1 VVRGHPVAAQPSL
14 MREDQPLARC
24 ELVVSGPVARSVIE
38 TITARFGP
46 PSVDRGVLTV
56 EGVDHAAI
64 RALMVLLWDTGHEVL
79 AMSVRERRSNSST
92 TTRLGTQDRNGTS
105 A

>member
-1 VVRGHPVAAQPSL
+1 MHRCLTTQ
-14 MREDQPLARC
+14 RC
-24 ELVVSGPVARSVIE
+24 ELVIDGPIARSVVE
-38 TITARFGP
+38 TIAARFGP
-46 PSVDRGVLTV
+46 STVDRGVLTV
-56 EGVDHAAI
+56 DGVDHAAI

-92 TTRLGTQDRNGTS
+92 TTRLGTQHRNGTT

>member
-1 VVRGHPVAAQPSL
+1 MP
-14 MREDQPLARC
+14 DDKRC
-24 ELVVSGPVARSVIE
+24 ELVINGPIARSVVE

-46 PSVDRGVLTV
+46 STVDRGVLTV
-56 EGVDHAAI
+56 DGVDHAAI

-92 TTRLGTQDRNGTS
+92 TTRLGTQHRNGTT

>member
-1 VVRGHPVAAQPSL
+1 MP
-14 MREDQPLARC
+14 DDKRC
-24 ELVVSGPVARSVIE
+24 ELVVNGPIARSVVE
-38 TITARFGP
+38 TIAARFGP
-46 PSVDRGVLTV
+46 SRVDRDVLTV

-79 AMSVRERRSNSST
+79 AMTVCERRSSHSM